1 MPSIETPL
9 RRFFDALD
17 RIQGRLSERWRQH
30 SNRRTTFALVLLGS
44 VALYAYVGHIAPPG
58 EFPIG
63 KLVSVESGMSVS
75 HVADSLAQQH
85 VIRSPLAF
93 KVLAVLFGT
102 EHNVRA
108 GDYLFKEPKTVFGIA
123 KAMSVGA
130 FGLEPTRIRV
140 PEGATVKDMAV
151 IFGTRLERFN
161 RENFVAQATR
171 LEGYLF
177 PDTYFFLPNATEDTV
192 IQTMRQNFDTQ
203 IATIQEEL
211 DASGKP
217 LSDIITLASI
227 IEREARNSEDRRKI
241 SSVLWNRLDRDMALQ
256 VDVTFLYTIG
266 KGTFDLTIADLTSDS
281 PYNTYVNKGLPPTP
295 IGSPS
300 LDAILAAAQPADTK
314 YLFFMADLTGVT
326 HFCTTHACHEANKRR
341 YY

>member
-1 MPSIETPL
+1 MPPIESIM

-17 RIQGRLSERWRQH
+17 AAQQQLSERWREH
-30 SNRRTTFALVLLGS
+30 SNRRSTFFLVLMGAC
-44 VALYAYVGHIAPPG
+44 ALYAYIGHIAPPTD
-58 EFPIG
+58 FPINR
-63 KLVSVESGMSVS
+63 LVTVENGMPVS
-75 HVADSLAQQH
+75 EVAHSLKAQG
-85 VIRSPLAF
+85 VIRSSLAF
-93 KVLAVLFGT
+93 KGLAVLLGT

-140 PEGATVKDMAV
+140 PEGATVRDMAV
-151 IFGTRLERFN
+151 IFGKRLERFDE
-161 RENFVAQATR
+161 ENFLAQATR

-192 IQTMRQNFDTQ
+192 IQTMRQNFDAQ
-203 IATIQEEL
+203 IAAIQEEL

-217 LSDIITLASI
+217 LSELIILASI
-227 IEREARNSEDRRKI
+227 IEREARNSDDRRKI
-241 SSVLWNRLDRDMALQ
+241 SSVLWNRLERDMALQ

-266 KGTFDLTIADLTSDS
+266 KGTFDLTRADLASDS

-300 LDAILAAAQPADTK
+300 LDAILAAAQPAKTK